1 MCFSFWL
8 AASALVILTTAN
20 LSDTGSLLVEF
31 LTMLQR
37 CHFFRS
43 REFCALASGSPVK
56 QHAAGRDKPYVHLCI
71 CLCAQLEYG
80 TVGAKGL
87 RRDICWHLHNAKRFL
102 YGTNGTRGW
111 QTFHAV
117 VGFYNFVW
125 YHYVPVSTVLRLD
138 FLSPSHFP
146 TFLFVDDLYVY
157 QGL

>member
-1 MCFSFWL
+1 MF
-8 AASALVILTTAN
+8 
-20 LSDTGSLLVEF
+20 
-31 LTMLQR
+31 
-37 CHFFRS
+37 
-43 REFCALASGSPVK
+43 
-56 QHAAGRDKPYVHLCI
+56 
-71 CLCAQLEYG
+71 CAQLEYG

-87 RRDICWHLHNAKRFL
+87 RRDICWHLHNANRFL
-102 YGTNGTRGW
+102 YGTSGTRGW

-138 FLSPSHFP
+138 FLSPSYFP